1 MKIGELSK
9 TVDLSKDTIRY
20 YEKMGLISPTIIN
33 KVRIYS
39 EKDLLRL
46 KSIQILKTAR
56 FSLMEIKIFIDYDN
70 QFNSMD
76 EIYNMSKDDLSMLK
90 DLIHEKMEEIDR
102 IKNELEIASKLLNKM
117 NNKLKEIK

>member
-70 QFNSMD
+70 KFNSMD
-76 EIYNMSKDDLSMLK
+76 EIYNMSKHDLSMLK
-90 DLIHEKMEEIDR
+90 NLIHEKIEEIDR
-102 IKNELEIASKLLNKM
+102 IKNELEIASKLLNNM

>member
-9 TVDLSKDTIRY
+9 KVDLSKDTIRY
-20 YEKMGLISPTIIN
+20 YEKIGLISPAIIN

-56 FSLMEIKIFIDYDN
+56 FSLMEIKIFIEYDN
-70 QFNSMD
+70 KFNSMD
-76 EIYNMSKDDLSMLK
+76 EIYNMSLDDLSMLE
-90 DLIHEKMEEIDR
+90 DIINEKIDEIDR
-102 IKNELEIASKLLNKM
+102 IKNDLEIATKLLNSM

>member
-20 YEKMGLISPTIIN
+20 YEKMGLISPAIIN

-39 EKDLLRL
+39 EKDILRL

-56 FSLMEIKIFIDYDN
+56 FSLMEIKIFIEYDN
-70 QFNSMD
+70 KFNSMD
-76 EIYNMSKDDLSMLK
+76 EIYNMPQDDLSLLK
-90 DLIHEKMEEIDR
+90 DLINRKIEEIDR
-102 IKNELEIASKLLNKM
+102 IKNELEIAAKLLNNM

>member
-70 QFNSMD
+70 KFNSMD
-76 EIYNMSKDDLSMLK
+76 EIYNMPQDDLSMLK
-90 DLIHEKMEEIDR
+90 DLINEKIEEIDR
-102 IKNELEIASKLLNKM
+102 IKNELEIASKLLNNM

>member
-102 IKNELEIASKLLNKM
+102 IKNELEIASKLLNKI

>member
-90 DLIHEKMEEIDR
+90 DLINEKMEEIDR